1 MDIRKIRKLIEL
13 IDETGVAE
21 IEIREGEESVRIS
34 RKYVQTTAEP
44 IVTTAPPQAQVSH
57 AAAPATATPSTAT
70 EEKPKPAPATGHT
83 VKSPMVGTAYLSASP
98 GAKPFVEV
106 GQQVEI
112 GTTLCVVE
120 AMKMYNPIESDK
132 AGKVSARLIENGQ
145 PVEYDQ
151 PLFII
156 E

>member
-1 MDIRKIRKLIEL
+1 MDIRKIKKLIDL
-13 IDETGVAE
+13 IDETGVSE

-34 RKYVQTTAEP
+34 RQFSAQIAPAMTVMP
-44 IVTTAPPQAQVSH
+44 TAPMPIAKPEE
-57 AAAPATATPSTAT
+57 AEKIEKAKPATAPT
-70 EEKPKPAPATGHT
+70 HT
-83 VKSPMVGTAYLSASP
+83 LKSPMVGTVYLSASP

-106 GQQVEI
+106 GQRVEA
-112 GTTLCVVE
+112 GAVLCLIE
-120 AMKMYNPIESDK
+120 AMKMYNQIEADK
-132 AGKVSARLIENGQ
+132 TGVISARLIENGQ